1 MLNQT
6 IVAIATAPIN
16 QAISIIRISGNNTY
30 EFVNKVFNKDIL
42 QQKGHTLITGYIID
56 YDNNKIDQVVLA
68 CYRGSKSFTGEDTIE
83 INCHGGILITQK
95 ILQLLLTTG
104 MRMAQRGE
112 FTRRAYLNNKIDLI
126 AAEAVNDLIMAENN
140 STLKTAINSLS
151 GKTKILI
158 DELASQLLTL
168 IANINV
174 NIDYPEYDGIE
185 QTTISNVTPLVET
198 FLNKI
203 KVIKKHSEIAKTI
216 KEGINTVIIGKPNV
230 GKSSLLNALLNE
242 DKAIVSNQA
251 GTTRDL
257 VEGKINLGDITLNL
271 IDTAGIHH
279 TINEIEQ
286 AGISK
291 SHQALNQADLIILVL
306 DGSKPIS
313 KEDETLL
320 TIIKNK
326 NYLIAI
332 NKLDLGLKLKLDV
345 KNKFNVVEISA
356 INNEISNLIS
366 AIKNKI
372 MTTEINF
379 NQELLLVNTRQL
391 AYLDEIELNISNAL
405 ADLKKFIAI
414 DFVIIHLQTAWNKI
428 LEMQDKKF
436 RTNLLDE
443 IFKKFCL
450 GK

>member
-42 QQKGHTLITGYIID
+42 QQKGHTLIIGYIID

-414 DFVIIHLQTAWNKI
+414 DFVIIHLQTA
-428 LEMQDKKF
+428 
-436 RTNLLDE
+436 
-443 IFKKFCL
+443 
-450 GK
+450 